1 MSYLILIIGF
11 VLLIKGADW
20 FVDGSSNIA
29 KKFNVSS
36 IIIGLTIVAF
46 GTSMPEAAVSIT
58 AGISGQ
64 NDIAMGNIVGSN
76 IFNILVVAGA
86 CGVVCPLNVDYKMLI
101 KEFPFSILSVIILLI
116 ISTDLYIGQGT
127 SNVLSRADGFIL
139 LSFFLI
145 FLYSMIKTA
154 LTQKNEATSEENL
167 LSKKINLPLSI
178 GMSIIGVTCIIFG
191 GDLVVDAAVEIATAL
206 GVSQNVIGLTI
217 VAIGTSLPE
226 LATSVVASRKG
237 ERDIAMGNIIG
248 SNLFNVFFVL
258 GASAIAHPINV
269 SLVSIYDI
277 VLLIGISIYSY
288 ILAFTGRKI
297 TRIEGASLLLIYVVY
312 MVYILMR

>member
-1 MSYLILIIGF
+1 M
-11 VLLIKGADW
+11 V
-20 FVDGSSNIA
+20 
-29 KKFNVSS
+29 
-36 IIIGLTIVAF
+36 
-46 GTSMPEAAVSIT
+46 
-58 AGISGQ
+58 
-64 NDIAMGNIVGSN
+64 
-76 IFNILVVAGA
+76 
-86 CGVVCPLNVDYKMLI
+86 
-101 KEFPFSILSVIILLI
+101 
-116 ISTDLYIGQGT
+116 
-127 SNVLSRADGFIL
+127 
-139 LSFFLI
+139 
-145 FLYSMIKTA
+145 KTA

-178 GMSIIGVTCIIFG
+178 GMAIIGVTCIIFG

-206 GVSQNVIGLTI
+206 GVSQNVIGLTV